1 MKSVRKTKIKIQKLS
16 SHRNGRPSPR
26 RRTSSDH
33 SQNGSSSFHAIHE
46 LEQRITKLNEWR
58 RRLSLLLKFGKKAVV
73 TNNLDDLL
81 QLLIEES
88 KAVLMAE
95 RATVFLVDKKH
106 NELWSKVASGTK
118 TIRIPLD
125 RGIAGAVAI
134 SGQLLNIKDVYKD
147 HRFNPEI
154 DKQTGYR
161 TKSVLTVPM
170 FDGKGHVLGVF
181 QILNKM
187 DGEIFDRQDEELLS
201 LLADQASGHIENTQL
216 YQMVRKGAQETII
229 RLAGAVEFKDHD
241 TRAHLWRMSQYSAII
256 AKQMGFE
263 AEWVENLR
271 LAAPMHDIGKI
282 GVPDAILNKP
292 GKLTPEEWVEMK
304 KHPQY
309 GADILKD
316 SDNELMQMSA
326 TVSLC
331 HHERWDGA
339 GYPRGLV
346 GEAIPIEARIAT
358 LADVFDAL
366 TSKRVYK
373 SSFSMDETLDYIN
386 KESGKHFDPKVVEAF
401 YHCLPEITALM
412 ETYAPRDGKTDVLPT
427 PTTW

>member
-1 MKSVRKTKIKIQKLS
+1 MKSVRNKKAKTTSKK
-16 SHRNGRPSPR
+16 NGKGTSAAIEELKR
-26 RRTSSDH
+26 R
-33 SQNGSSSFHAIHE
+33 IE
-46 LEQRITKLNEWR
+46 KLNEWR
-58 RRLSLLLKFGKKAVV
+58 RRLSLLLKYGKDAVS
-73 TNNLDDLL
+73 TTNLDDLL

-88 KAVLMAE
+88 KAVLNAE
-95 RATVFLVDKKH
+95 RATVFLADKKK
-106 NELWSKVASGTK
+106 NELWSRMASGTK

-125 RGIAGAVAI
+125 RGIAGAVAT
-134 SGQLLNIKDVYKD
+134 SGELLNIKNVYKD
-147 HRFNPEI
+147 PRFNPEV
-154 DKQTGYR
+154 DKKTGFK
-161 TKSVLTVPM
+161 TKSILTVPM
-170 FDGKGHVLGVF
+170 IDAKRNIIGVF
-181 QILNKM
+181 QVLNKIGG
-187 DGEIFDRQDEELLS
+187 DEFDRQDEELLT
-201 LLADQASGHIENTQL
+201 LLSDQAAGHIENTQL
-216 YQMVRKGAQETII
+216 YQEIRKGAQETII

-256 AKQMGFE
+256 AKQMGFTP
-263 AEWVENLR
+263 EWVENLR

-316 SDNELMQMSA
+316 SENELIQMSA

-339 GYPRGLV
+339 GYPRGLS
-346 GEAIPIEARIAT
+346 GEQIPIEARIAT

-386 KESGKHFDPKVVEAF
+386 KESGKHFDPKVVESF
-401 YHCLPEITALM
+401 YQCLPEINALM
-412 ETYAPRDGKTDVLPT
+412 ETYAPRDGKEGVLPT